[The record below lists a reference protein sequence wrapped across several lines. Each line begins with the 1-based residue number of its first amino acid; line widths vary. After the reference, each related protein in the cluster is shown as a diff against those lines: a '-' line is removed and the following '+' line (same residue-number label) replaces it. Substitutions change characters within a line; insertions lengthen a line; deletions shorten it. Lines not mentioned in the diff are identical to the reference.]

1 MNSALYKIRAC
12 GTIVAGDKMKKA
24 LVTGSSRG
32 IGAATA
38 RALAKDGWHV
48 TINYLH
54 SRSEAEALA
63 SELGTEAIC
72 ADVADPAQVKAM
84 FKAAGP
90 FELLVCNAGIAWSG
104 LLQDMTDAEWRRIFD
119 VNVNGMFHCCRE
131 AIPHMVEEKRG
142 CIICT
147 SSILGVRGGSCETAY
162 SATKGAVVS
171 FVKGLAKELGPS
183 GIRVNAV
190 APGAVDTDMLSCF
203 TAEDKAAMAENSAL
217 CRIGQP
223 EDIARVTAFLAS
235 GAASFITGQIV
246 GVDGGMII

>member
-1 MNSALYKIRAC
+1 
-12 GTIVAGDKMKKA
+12 MKKA

-38 RALAKDGWHV
+38 RALAAEGWRV
-48 TINYLH
+48 TLNYLN
-54 SRSEAEALA
+54 SQDRAEALA
-63 SELGTEAIC
+63 AELGTEALR
-72 ADVADPAQVKAM
+72 ADVADPAQVRELFA
-84 FKAAGP
+84 AAGP
-90 FELLVCNAGIAWSG
+90 FDLLVCNAGIAWSG
-104 LLQDMTDAEWRRIFD
+104 LIQDMTDAEWRRIFD

-131 AIPHMVEEKRG
+131 AIPYMVEKKRG

-147 SSILGVRGGSCETAY
+147 SSILGVRGGSCEAAY
-162 SATKGAVVS
+162 SATKGAVIS
-171 FVKGLAKELGPS
+171 FVKSLAKELGPS

-217 CRIGQP
+217 GRIGLP

-235 GAASFITGQIV
+235 DAASFITGQIL
-246 GVDGGMII
+246 GADGGMII

>member
-1 MNSALYKIRAC
+1 
-12 GTIVAGDKMKKA
+12 MKTA

-38 RALAKDGWHV
+38 RALAQDGWRV
-48 TINYLH
+48 TINYLN
-54 SRSEAEALA
+54 SRAEAEALA
-63 SELGTEAIC
+63 TELGTEAIR

-84 FKAAGP
+84 FEAAGP

-131 AIPHMVEEKRG
+131 AIPHMVEKKRG

-162 SATKGAVVS
+162 SATKGAVIS

-203 TAEDKAAMAENSAL
+203 TAEDKAAMAEASAL
-217 CRIGQP
+217 GRIGRP

-235 GAASFITGQIV
+235 GAAAFVTGQIV
-246 GVDGGMII
+246 GADGGMII

>member
-1 MNSALYKIRAC
+1 
-12 GTIVAGDKMKKA
+12 MKKA

-38 RALAKDGWHV
+38 RALAEDGWRV

-54 SRSEAEALA
+54 SRAEAEALA
-63 SELGTEAIC
+63 AGLGTEAIC
-72 ADVADPAQVKAM
+72 ADVADPAQVRAM
-84 FKAAGP
+84 FEAAGP
-90 FELLVCNAGIAWSG
+90 FELLVCNAGVAWSG

-131 AIPHMVEEKRG
+131 AIPHMVEKKRG

-147 SSILGVRGGSCETAY
+147 SSILGLRGGSCETAY
-162 SATKGAVVS
+162 SATKGAVIS

-190 APGAVDTDMLSCF
+190 APGAVDTDMLPCSS
-203 TAEDKAAMAENSAL
+203 AEDKAAMAEASAL
-217 CRIGQP
+217 CRIGRP

-235 GAASFITGQIV
+235 GAASFITGQV
-246 GVDGGMII
+246 LGADGGMVI

>member
-1 MNSALYKIRAC
+1 
-12 GTIVAGDKMKKA
+12 MKKA

-32 IGAATA
+32 IGAATS
-38 RALAKDGWHV
+38 RALAAEGWRV
-48 TINYLH
+48 TLNYLN
-54 SRSEAEALA
+54 SRDRAEALA
-63 SELGTEAIC
+63 AELGTEALR
-72 ADVADPAQVKAM
+72 ADVADPAQVRELFA
-84 FKAAGP
+84 AAGP
-90 FELLVCNAGIAWSG
+90 FDLLVCNAGIAWSG
-104 LLQDMTDAEWRRIFD
+104 LIQDMADAEWRRIFD

-131 AIPHMVEEKRG
+131 AIPYMVEKKRG

-162 SATKGAVVS
+162 SATKGAVIS

-217 CRIGQP
+217 GRIGLP

-235 GAASFITGQIV
+235 DAASFITGQIL
-246 GVDGGMII
+246 GADGGMII

>member
-1 MNSALYKIRAC
+1 M
-12 GTIVAGDKMKKA
+12 
-24 LVTGSSRG
+24 TGSSRG

-38 RALAKDGWHV
+38 RALAAEGWRV
-48 TINYLH
+48 TLNYLN
-54 SRSEAEALA
+54 SQDRAEALA
-63 SELGTEAIC
+63 AELGTEALR
-72 ADVADPAQVKAM
+72 ADVADPAQVRELFA
-84 FKAAGP
+84 AAGP
-90 FELLVCNAGIAWSG
+90 FDLLVCNAGIAWSG
-104 LLQDMTDAEWRRIFD
+104 LIQDMTDAEWRRIFD

-131 AIPHMVEEKRG
+131 AIPYMVEKKRG

-162 SATKGAVVS
+162 SATKGAVIS

-217 CRIGQP
+217 GRIGLP

-235 GAASFITGQIV
+235 DAASFITGQIL
-246 GVDGGMII
+246 GADGGMII